1 MLFSLT
7 SIFAGLV
14 SWGVSHTHNKSFA
27 SWRIFLLTIGL
38 VTVVVG
44 VIVFFYLPDSPVKAR
59 RFTDAE
65 KVATL
70 LRVKDNQ
77 SGTQNAQIKR
87 SQILK
92 TFKDPGVYLVAVSVV
107 LLSVPTAIPN
117 FSSILLTTF
126 GYTSQQA
133 VSAHASQP
141 DGGVALT

>member
-1 MLFSLT
+1 MT

-14 SWGVSHTHNKSFA
+14 SYGISFSKNKSFA

-44 VIVFFYLPDSPVKAR
+44 FIVFLVLPDSPVKTK

-77 SGTQNAQIKR
+77 SGTQNAKIKMDQLR
-87 SQILK
+87 LV
-92 TFKDPGVYLVAVSVV
+92 FKDHGVWLVAVSVV
-107 LLSVPTAIPN
+107 LLSVPTSIPN

-126 GYTSQQA
+126 GYSAQQA
-133 VSAHASQP
+133 VGQTLRP
-141 DGGVALT
+141 RRT